1 MIKPILKPDC
11 HTPLKQRLLQL
22 SLSCLGLFWMVGTP
36 ATAHEFWV
44 EPSAFQP
51 QIGDTITADLVIG
64 TDFLGASAIYV
75 PDQIERFAVIAA
87 DDDASPDN
95 ATPDDAE
102 MLITGRYGDRPAGT
116 FSVSIPGV
124 NIILHQT
131 APLYLTY
138 ASADKFTAFV
148 TEKGYPEAVVQ
159 HQRRG
164 LSPDK
169 ITERYQRFAK
179 SLITVG
185 PAARNGDRVLGL
197 RYEVLAETNPYRHPA
212 PATMTVRVLADGL
225 PVAGTQV
232 TVFTRDNPRRVGRK
246 NYITDAAGR
255 IEFAVQTGRDYL
267 VDAVRLLPIDDA
279 AEPRGA
285 VWESL
290 WASLVFH
297 VPSAGP

>member
-1 MIKPILKPDC
+1 MA
-11 HTPLKQRLLQL
+11 
-22 SLSCLGLFWMVGTP
+22 GMP
-36 ATAHEFWV
+36 ATAHEFWI

-87 DDDASPDN
+87 NDDATGDGATRDN
-95 ATPDDAE
+95 SGIP
-102 MLITGRYGDRPAGT
+102 ITGRYGDRPAGT
-116 FSVSIPGV
+116 FTVSMPGV

-148 TEKGYPEAVVQ
+148 TEKGYPEAVGQ

-185 PAARNGDRVLGL
+185 SAAQNGDRALGL

-212 PATMTVRVLADGL
+212 PATMTVRVLAAGM

-232 TVFTRDNPRRVGRK
+232 TVFTRDNPRRVDRK

-255 IEFAVQTGRDYL
+255 IEFAVQAGRDYL

-279 AEPRGA
+279 TEQRGA

-297 VPSAGP
+297 VPSARP

>member
-11 HTPLKQRLLQL
+11 HPPAKQRLLHL

-87 DDDASPDN
+87 
-95 ATPDDAE
+95 PDDATRDNSGIP
-102 MLITGRYGDRPAGT
+102 ITGRYGDRPAGT
-116 FSVSIPGV
+116 FTVSMPGV

-148 TEKGYPEAVVQ
+148 TEKGYPEAVAQ

-232 TVFTRDNPRRVGRK
+232 TVFTRDNPRRVDRK

>member
-1 MIKPILKPDC
+1 MTKPILKPDC

-87 DDDASPDN
+87 PDDATSDD
-95 ATPDDAE
+95 ATSDDAE

-116 FSVSIPGV
+116 FSVSMPGV

-138 ASADKFTAFV
+138 ASVDKFTAFV

-164 LSPDK
+164 LSLDK

-185 PAARNGDRVLGL
+185 PAARNGDRALGL

-232 TVFTRDNPRRVGRK
+232 TVFTRDNPRRVDRK

>member
-1 MIKPILKPDC
+1 MTKAILKPDC
-11 HTPLKQRLLQL
+11 QSPAKQGLLQL
-22 SLSCLGLFWMVGTP
+22 SLWCLGLFWLVGTP
-36 ATAHEFWV
+36 ATAHEFWI
-44 EPSAFQP
+44 EPSTFQP

-87 DDDASPDN
+87 KDDAVK
-95 ATPDDAE
+95 DDAE
-102 MLITGRYGDRPAGT
+102 MPITGRYGDRPAGT
-116 FSVSIPGV
+116 FTVNMPGV
-124 NIILHQT
+124 HIILHQT

-148 TEKGYPEAVVQ
+148 TEKGYPEAVAQ
-159 HQRRG
+159 HRRRG
-164 LSPDK
+164 LLPDK

-185 PAARNGDRVLGL
+185 PAARNGDKALGL

-212 PATMTVRVLADGL
+212 PATMTVRVLAAGM

-232 TVFTRDNPRRVGRK
+232 TVFTRHNPRRVDRK
-246 NYITDAAGR
+246 NYITNGAGR
-255 IEFAVQTGRDYL
+255 IEFAVQAGRDYL

-297 VPSAGP
+297 VPPAGP

>member
-1 MIKPILKPDC
+1 
-11 HTPLKQRLLQL
+11 
-22 SLSCLGLFWMVGTP
+22 MVGTP

-44 EPSAFQP
+44 EPSAFQT

-64 TDFLGASAIYV
+64 IDFLGTSMIYV

-87 DDDASPDN
+87 SDDA
-95 ATPDDAE
+95 TRDDSD
-102 MLITGRYGDRPAGT
+102 MPITGRYGDRPAGT
-116 FSVSIPGV
+116 FRVSMPGEH
-124 NIILHQT
+124 IILHQT

-148 TEKGYPEAVVQ
+148 TEKGYPEAVAQ

-164 LSPDK
+164 LSLDK

-185 PAARNGDRVLGL
+185 PASQNGDRALGL

-212 PATMTVRVLADGL
+212 PATMTVRVLAAGM

-232 TVFTRDNPRRVGRK
+232 TVFTRDNPRLVDRR

-255 IEFAVQTGRDYL
+255 IEFAVQAGRDYL

-297 VPSAGP
+297 VPSARP